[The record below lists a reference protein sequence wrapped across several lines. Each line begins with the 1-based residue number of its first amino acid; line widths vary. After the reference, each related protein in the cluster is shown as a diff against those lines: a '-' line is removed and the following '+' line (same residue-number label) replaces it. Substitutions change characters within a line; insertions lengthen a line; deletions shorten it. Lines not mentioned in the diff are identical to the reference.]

1 MARRRSL
8 QDPPVRDLSIRSL
21 VAVAL
26 VVLVI
31 QAFAPVAVQAVGSV
45 VGIVDADS
53 DTDLAR
59 VDSGKLRVGDGVG
72 NLTVDGQVIP
82 VHHPISNTFTAGL
95 DTAHPAIVF
104 PGGGVPGPQRLLVTS
119 LIVNNVGSATVDV
132 VIRSTSVASSASCS
146 SSPTG
151 GVLLRARLSIGET
164 NEFLWPE
171 VTPFQLFAPT
181 ISNRLC
187 AQVSLIS
194 PPDNTSIQFVLTYY
208 LESL

>member
-1 MARRRSL
+1 MGRRRSL
-8 QDPPVRDLSIRSL
+8 QDPPVRDLSVRSL

-26 VVLVI
+26 VVLTV
-31 QAFAPVAVQAVGSV
+31 QVLTPVAVQAVGSV
-45 VGIVDADS
+45 VGIADADS

-59 VDSGKLRVGDGVG
+59 VDSGKLRIGDGTG
-72 NLTVDGQVIP
+72 NLTVDGQVVP

-104 PGGGVPGPQRLLVTS
+104 PGGGVGPPQRIQITS

-132 VIRSTSVASSASCS
+132 AVRSTLIASSSSCS

-151 GVLLRARLSIGET
+151 GISLRARLSIGET
-164 NEFLWPE
+164 NEFQWPE
-171 VTPFQLFAPT
+171 VTPFTLNAPG
-181 ISNRLC
+181 SNRLC
-187 AQVSLIS
+187 AQVALIS
-194 PPDNTSIQFVLTYY
+194 PPDGTAVQFMLTYY